1 MEKVL
6 EKAIKK
12 AKAYGL
18 PMVVYENKETNNL
31 DYCSLDVFETKYHNA
46 IYVVLSDGNFEK
58 IGTANIH
65 HG

>member
-1 MEKVL
+1 MESIL
-6 EKAIKK
+6 TKAIKK

-18 PMVVYENKETNNL
+18 PMVVYKENKTNDL
-31 DYCSLDVFETKYHNA
+31 DYCSLDVFNPKYYNA
-46 IYVVLSDGNFEK
+46 IYVVLSDGTFEK

>member
-6 EKAIKK
+6 EKAIKE

-18 PMVVYENKETNNL
+18 PMVVYKDNKINMLE
-31 DYCSLDVFETKYHNA
+31 YCRLDVFDSEYYNA
-46 IYVVLSDGNFEK
+46 IYVVLSNGTHEK

>member
-18 PMVVYENKETNNL
+18 PMVVYKDNKLHNL
-31 DYCSLDVFETKYHNA
+31 DYCSLDMFDSVYYNA
-46 IYVVLSDGNFEK
+46 IYVVLSDGTFEK

>member
-18 PMVVYENKETNNL
+18 PMVVYKDNKINNL
-31 DYCSLDVFETKYHNA
+31 DYCSLDVFDSVYCNA
-46 IYVVLSDGNFEK
+46 IYVVLSDGTFEK
-58 IGTANIH
+58 IGTANVY

>member
-18 PMVVYENKETNNL
+18 PMVVYKDNKAGNL
-31 DYCSLDVFETKYHNA
+31 NYCSLDVFDSEYYNA
-46 IYVVLSDGNFEK
+46 IYVVLSNGTHEK
-58 IGTANIH
+58 IVTANIH
-65 HG
+65 H

>member
-6 EKAIKK
+6 EKAIKR

-18 PMVVYENKETNNL
+18 PMIVYENKETNNL
-31 DYCSLDVFETKYHNA
+31 DYCSLDVFDSKYYNA
-46 IYVVLSDGNFEK
+46 IYVVLSDGTFEK
-58 IGTANIH
+58 IGTTNIH

>member
-1 MEKVL
+1 MESIL

-18 PMVVYENKETNNL
+18 PMVVYKDNKINNL
-31 DYCSLDVFETKYHNA
+31 DYCSLDVFGSKYYNA
-46 IYVVLSDGNFEK
+46 IYIILSDGTFEK

>member
-18 PMVVYENKETNNL
+18 PMVVYKDNKAGNL
-31 DYCSLDVFETKYHNA
+31 NYCSLDVFEPEYYNA
-46 IYVVLSDGNFEK
+46 IYVVLSDGTHEK